1 VSASTATNAKP
12 KKPPN
17 DFSSQRLRAPKYENG
32 ISDMTLDVAIDQ
44 DLQEKIL
51 AENRRVHAL
60 ESSLYLQRHPEQ
72 TNFFQ
77 VEVLRRSIEL
87 FCSELASPESRI
99 LDLGCGTGYLTLP
112 LLKCGHRITGVDL
125 SREMLE
131 VLQLQIPP
139 SARSRSAFNV
149 LGVEEFLDTD
159 TGSYDAVV
167 MSALLHHLYDYE
179 STVRK
184 ICGKL
189 LSGGCLL
196 IFFEPLKQNIASSL
210 RFGLHKILARLD
222 ESIYKSAMRLEN
234 IPLFEE
240 DYELSDY
247 QRRFGGID
255 PKQLIKIL
263 DSMDM
268 KIIDTQKYCSRR
280 YGLPAYLATHLLGTQ
295 NTFNLLAKKK

>member
-1 VSASTATNAKP
+1 MSASTATNAKP
-12 KKPPN
+12 KKPRN
-17 DFSSQRLRAPKYENG
+17 GFSSQRLRAPKYEIG

-60 ESSLYLQRHPEQ
+60 ESGLYLQRHPEQ

-77 VEVLRRSIEL
+77 AEILRRSIER
-87 FCSELASPESRI
+87 FCAELASPESHI

-131 VLQLQIPP
+131 ILQLQIPP
-139 SARSRSAFNV
+139 SAKSRSAFTD

-159 TGSYDAVV
+159 TKSYDAVV
-167 MSALLHHLYDYE
+167 LSALLHHLYDYE

-184 ICGKL
+184 ICRKL
-189 LSGGCLL
+189 SSGGCLL
-196 IFFEPLKQNIASSL
+196 IFFEPLKQKIASSP
-210 RFGLHKILARLD
+210 RFNLHKILARLD
-222 ESIYKSAMRLEN
+222 ESLYKLAMRLEN

-247 QRRFGGID
+247 QRQFGGID
-255 PKQLIKIL
+255 PNRLIEIL
-263 DSMDM
+263 RSMDM
-268 KIIDTQKYCSRR
+268 EIIDTEKYCSRR
-280 YGLPAYLATHLLGTQ
+280 YGLPAYFATHLLGTQ

>member
-1 VSASTATNAKP
+1 
-12 KKPPN
+12 
-17 DFSSQRLRAPKYENG
+17 
-32 ISDMTLDVAIDQ
+32 MTLNVAKDN
-44 DLQEKIL
+44 DLQNKIL
-51 AENRRVHAL
+51 AENRRVHTL
-60 ESSLYLQRHPEQ
+60 ESGLYLKRHPEQ

-77 VEVLRRSIEL
+77 AEILRRSIER
-87 FCSELASPESRI
+87 FCAELASPESHI

-139 SARSRSAFNV
+139 SAKSRSAFNE

-167 MSALLHHLYDYE
+167 LSALLHHLYDYE

-189 LSGGCLL
+189 SSGGCLL

-210 RFGLHKILARLD
+210 RFNLHKRIARLD
-222 ESIYKSAMRLEN
+222 ESIYKGVMRLKN

-247 QRRFGGID
+247 QRRFGGIA
-255 PKQLIKIL
+255 PNRLIEIL
-263 DSMDM
+263 HSQNMEVVDVD
-268 KIIDTQKYCSRR
+268 KYCSRR
-280 YGLPAYLATHLLGTQ
+280 YGLPAFFASRLLGTQ